1 MAVNQRVL
9 SLPRCRFHIGSPVAE
24 IDAEHG
30 TLTMFQVE
38 SDKAKRGM
46 VLTSTNKNIFCA
58 GLDLLEMHNPEEQR
72 LRAFWHTLQEL
83 WLRLYIFPKPT
94 GAAIAGHSPAGG
106 ALMATCCD
114 FRAMVASEKF
124 TIGLNEAKFGLVAPF
139 WFMDSFRNT
148 VRNSIIMGQKSS
160 IYPKNQIL
168 K

>member
-1 MAVNQRVL
+1 
-9 SLPRCRFHIGSPVAE
+9 
-24 IDAEHG
+24 
-30 TLTMFQVE
+30 MFQVE

-106 ALMATCCD
+106 ALIATCCD
-114 FRAMVASEKF
+114 FRAMVTSDKF